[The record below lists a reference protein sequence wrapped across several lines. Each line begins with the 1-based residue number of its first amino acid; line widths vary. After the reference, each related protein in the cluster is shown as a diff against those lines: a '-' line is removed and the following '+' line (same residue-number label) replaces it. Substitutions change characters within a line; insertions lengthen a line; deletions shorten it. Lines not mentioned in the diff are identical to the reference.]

1 MQLEESFEL
10 AFARERVWAAFKDI
24 PMLVSCLPGASLQGD
39 PAADPLQLAFTVKLG
54 PVSARFAGEGR
65 VAYHE
70 NCTGTLA
77 GGGTDRATNSRV
89 KGSAAFAL
97 ESTGSATRVRL
108 VIDYALSGML
118 AQVGRPG
125 IVKEIAAGLTR
136 QFAANLQS
144 RIAEV
149 DASGSAVGGEAGDDG
164 SQAAAPA
171 PPLNAG
177 ALLGSALAQRLKKI
191 VGSNDDGA

>member
-1 MQLEESFEL
+1 VQLEESFEL

-24 PMLVSCLPGASLQGD
+24 AMLVSCLPGASLQGD
-39 PAADPLQLAFTVKLG
+39 PAAEPLQLIFTVKLG

-70 NCTGTLA
+70 NCTGTLT
-77 GGGTDRATNSRV
+77 GGGSDRATNSRV
-89 KGSAAFAL
+89 KGSVAFAL
-97 ESTGSATRVRL
+97 ESTGCATRVRL
-108 VIDYALSGML
+108 VIDYALSGVL

-125 IVKEIAAGLTR
+125 IVREIAAGLTR

-149 DASGSAVGGEAGDDG
+149 EASGPAAEGEAADDG
-164 SQAAAPA
+164 SQAAATT

-177 ALLGSALAQRLKKI
+177 ALLGGALAQRLKKI
-191 VGSNDDGA
+191 VGKEE